1 MGKCTSVVK
10 DYSGGMGA
18 QYSIWAAPFKRT
30 VKNGTELPDSSA
42 NGIALNNRVKTFGYK
57 LMNKM
62 GLLLKS
68 LFFYNVKESDELI
81 SRLLMSVRM
90 SAFLVV
96 DLSTE

>member
-1 MGKCTSVVK
+1 
-10 DYSGGMGA
+10 
-18 QYSIWAAPFKRT
+18 
-30 VKNGTELPDSSA
+30 
-42 NGIALNNRVKTFGYK
+42 
-57 LMNKM
+57 MNKM